1 MCYCPLAGCGLR
13 LRRHPTKSVC
23 RQAIVPL
30 RGVDCDP
37 RCGIHERPGAA
48 IVPLRGVDC
57 DRQLPDGVLR
67 AARVIVPLRG
77 VDCDYGEKKQW
88 KMYLAIVPLRG
99 VDCDGKAA
107 QIQPRFFVQV
117 HQKHRCYL

>member
-1 MCYCPLAGCGLR
+1 MSPCGVWIASWE
-13 LRRHPTKSVC
+13 K
-23 RQAIVPL
+23 QQKAF
-30 RGVDCDP
+30 
-37 RCGIHERPGAA
+37 ANYA

-77 VDCDYGEKKQW
+77 VDCD
-88 KMYLAIVPLRG
+88 
-99 VDCDGKAA
+99 GKAA